1 MLFSGLRL
9 EVHGSLTGEGDRRRA
24 DVFCSL
30 NKGFVWRKFR
40 KKQRNALI
48 SPNVGGGEAGHR
60 VQDNLNE
67 KQIWLS
73 SRLFLKSTICIDRN
87 AVRAKTAQSLNDLV
101 YLAAAKASDLTMM
114 LWGKA
119 A

>member
-1 MLFSGLRL
+1 
-9 EVHGSLTGEGDRRRA
+9 
-24 DVFCSL
+24 
-30 NKGFVWRKFR
+30 
-40 KKQRNALI
+40 
-48 SPNVGGGEAGHR
+48 AGHR
-60 VQDNLNE
+60 VQDNLNQ